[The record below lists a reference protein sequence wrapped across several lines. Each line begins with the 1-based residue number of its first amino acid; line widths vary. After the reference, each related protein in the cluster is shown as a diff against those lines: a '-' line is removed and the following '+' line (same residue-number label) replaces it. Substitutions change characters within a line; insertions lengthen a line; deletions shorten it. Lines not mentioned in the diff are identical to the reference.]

1 MHTFVYFGRTIII
14 NLLRKGLL
22 LMQNYRNNSNDYMR
36 RGNCGHSPHTNNRM
50 VPGTA
55 PASIYRESSPC
66 CDRDDALEGMP
77 LAMAYVPWQ
86 NWRKIYEPEKAFCRG
101 TIFEELDKPF
111 RGIGGCQS

>member
-1 MHTFVYFGRTIII
+1 MAPGSAPSPYSG
-14 NLLRKGLL
+14 N
-22 LMQNYRNNSNDYMR
+22 RNMNS
-36 RGNCGHSPHTNNRM
+36 
-50 VPGTA
+50 
-55 PASIYRESSPC
+55 C

-111 RGIGGCQS
+111 HGTGGCQS